1 MAAAVL
7 LTAAP
12 SAEAKTLLR
21 KVGIVS
27 ASVPGSGYAEYKVIR
42 GRDGV
47 FRGADQLKVP
57 IRLGGKIN
65 NSGNAHKI
73 FNAYIVGSG
82 GGKIAV
88 STMGA
93 RPSNAYNLLRGPSK
107 DIAAGPYRATFR
119 KATLGSFAKKAEKLC
134 KDRRSGDL
142 LPLKLTLVVEA
153 GKHAVGHSPSAFLVD
168 QVRTLAA
175 TTMNIRV
182 KCHASHGPKT
192 KTGTKAGGKPKG
204 RTSRR

>member
-12 SAEAKTLLR
+12 AAEAKTLLR
-21 KVGIVS
+21 KVGIAV
-27 ASVPGSGYAEYKVIR
+27 ANIPGSGYDEYKVVL

-47 FRGADQLKVP
+47 FRGASHLKVP
-57 IRLGGKIN
+57 IRIGGKIN

-73 FNAYIVGSG
+73 FNAYILGSG

-88 STMGA
+88 STMGTI
-93 RPSNAYNLLRGPSK
+93 PNNAYKLLRSATK
-107 DIAAGPYRATFR
+107 DIAGGPY
-119 KATLGSFAKKAEKLC
+119 KANFSKGTLGSFATKAERLC
-134 KDRRSGDL
+134 KDRRSGGL

-153 GKHAVGHSPSAFLVD
+153 GKHAALHSQSSFVLD

-175 TTMNIRV
+175 TTTNIRIRCV
-182 KCHASHGPKT
+182 ASHGPKT
-192 KTGTKAGGKPKG
+192 KTSTKAGGKPRG
-204 RTSRR
+204 RTSTR